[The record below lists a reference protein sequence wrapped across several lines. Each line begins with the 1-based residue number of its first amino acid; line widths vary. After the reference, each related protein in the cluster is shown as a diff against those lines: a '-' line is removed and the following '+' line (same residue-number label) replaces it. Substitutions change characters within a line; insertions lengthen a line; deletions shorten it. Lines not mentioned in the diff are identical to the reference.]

1 MSNITL
7 RIFRSSCSSLTTIFV
22 LLLLLLLPCFDNF
35 MFVITLSCD
44 VESRLNIKATQAAE
58 RVDGQEIEVLSKLCF
73 ES

>member
-22 LLLLLLLPCFDNF
+22 LLLLLLPCFDNF

-44 VESRLNIKATQAAE
+44 VELRLNIKATQAAE
-58 RVDGQEIEVLSKLCF
+58 RVDGQEIEVLSKLYF